1 MARLAL
7 VAALTVLA
15 ISACG
20 GDDPD
25 DREQVEE
32 VTGLFFEGLVDGDCD
47 KISDSLAREGQIPE
61 GQCRDFIR
69 GLEEDFAAA
78 VSVSFGGTLDEF
90 ELSMEDIRAVDIQD
104 EEEATASVVVHL
116 NFGADGDLSEVFGI
130 PGADGELSGEVNIPT
145 GFAYVR
151 QGGDWKISEPFQGT
165 QPEE

>member
-90 ELSMEDIRAVDIQD
+90 EL
-104 EEEATASVVVHL
+104 
-116 NFGADGDLSEVFGI
+116 
-130 PGADGELSGEVNIPT
+130 
-145 GFAYVR
+145 
-151 QGGDWKISEPFQGT
+151 
-165 QPEE
+165 